1 MADKIPQSTIQELAD
16 SVYERCLQ
24 APTGYLFSV
33 QELHDLTPGRYNME
47 VTQRILNELL
57 GKRQL
62 QALTQ
67 GGQPVFRAISQDVL
81 EKYVLPPPPRRGAH
95 G

>member
-1 MADKIPQSTIQELAD
+1 MSNAAQIPASTIQELAGT
-16 SVYERCLQ
+16 VYEQCLQ

-67 GGQPVFRAISQDVL
+67 GGAPVFKAISRETL
-81 EKYVLPPPPRRGAH
+81 EK
-95 G
+95 